1 VAHFAELDAENLVLR
16 VIVVNNADAPNEAQG
31 IAFCESLCGGTW
43 VQTSYNGNMR
53 KNYAGIGYVY
63 DAGREA
69 FIAPQPFASWALNEA
84 TCCWQAP
91 VPHPEDGKPYS
102 WDEARQ
108 AWQPRAKDEL
118 KQDADL
124 K

>member
-1 VAHFAELDAENLVLR
+1 MPKIWFS
-16 VIVVNNADAPNEAQG
+16 G
-31 IAFCESLCGGTW
+31 SSLSTTPMLPMKRRGLPF
-43 VQTSYNGNMR
+43 VRASYNGNMR